1 MRLALKGL
9 NVERVQY
16 LSCWKKT
23 TTKKKTSRPHLT
35 ITAKLSILHV
45 CRGPGYDTCRP
56 CGGWHI
62 TGILIFLSNIRLHV
76 KHGICLQ
83 LFQKQVLR
91 STYKWH
97 ISVVF
102 YDSNITKKRKSKQ
115 KNPKNVTCQHLT
127 NLTLV
132 IVSVCFQLKC
142 GRQFHWFI

>member
-1 MRLALKGL
+1 M
-9 NVERVQY
+9 
-16 LSCWKKT
+16 
-23 TTKKKTSRPHLT
+23 
-35 ITAKLSILHV
+35 
-45 CRGPGYDTCRP
+45 
-56 CGGWHI
+56 
-62 TGILIFLSNIRLHV
+62 IFLSNIRLHV

-127 NLTLV
+127 NFDSCYCISLFSVKMWSSVSLIHLTECTWGCWFETCRL
-132 IVSVCFQLKC
+132 FQSKKGNEPYSKNVNYFKEFVTESHVRNFFSLYKK
-142 GRQFHWFI
+142 WSYPL